1 MTFPEPREYPVR
13 IDDAGQPYFNLPF
26 TAWLMDIEPETLKLE
41 ASLSGPGRQD
51 VKNLPTAWIIQ
62 GQEKRKRLAERGI
75 TDMDDVIAAYMRG
88 E

>member
-1 MTFPEPREYPVR
+1 MTDQPEREYPVR
-13 IDDAGQPYFNLPF
+13 IEDGEPVFNLPF
-26 TAWLMDIEPETLKLE
+26 TAWLMDVEPEALKLE

-51 VKNLPTAWIIQ
+51 VADLPMEWIHQ
-62 GQEKRKRLAERGI
+62 GQTKRRRLAERGI